1 MNAIEKIHATL
12 CESYKQ
18 LYADAIEQAK
28 YCLALAKERR
38 EQGRPGWSADWL
50 ASANFQ
56 YQMAIS
62 YKQSVKYYSK

>member
-1 MNAIEKIHATL
+1 MNAIEEVKKSLYET
-12 CESYKQ
+12 YKQ

-38 EQGRPGWSADWL
+38 EQGRRGWSADWL

-56 YQMAIS
+56 YQMAIG
-62 YKQSVKYYSK
+62 YKQSIKYYSR

>member
-12 CESYKQ
+12 RESYKQ

>member
-1 MNAIEKIHATL
+1 MNAIETINATL
-12 CESYKQ
+12 CEGYKQ
-18 LYADAIEQAK
+18 LYVDAIEQVK

-38 EQGRPGWSADWL
+38 EQGRRGWSADWL

-62 YKQSVKYYSK
+62 YKQSVKYYSR

>member
-1 MNAIEKIHATL
+1 MNAIETIKATL

-18 LYADAIEQAK
+18 LYADAIEQVK
-28 YCLALAKERR
+28 YCLAQAKERR
-38 EQGRPGWSADWL
+38 EWGRRGWSAEWL
-50 ASANFQ
+50 ASANFH

>member
-1 MNAIEKIHATL
+1 MDTIETIKATL
-12 CESYKQ
+12 CERYKQ

-38 EQGRPGWSADWL
+38 EQGRRGWSAGWL

-56 YQMAIS
+56 YQTAIS
-62 YKQSVKYYSK
+62 YKQSAEYYSR

>member
-1 MNAIEKIHATL
+1 MEEIKKSL
-12 CESYKQ
+12 YKSYKQ
-18 LYADAIEQAK
+18 LYADAIKQAK

-38 EQGRPGWSADWL
+38 EWGRLGWSADWL

-62 YKQSVKYYSK
+62 YKRFMTLYGN

>member
-38 EQGRPGWSADWL
+38 EWGRHGWSAGWL
-50 ASANFQ
+50 ESANFH
-56 YQMAIS
+56 YRMAIS
-62 YKQSVKYYSK
+62 YKQSVKYYSR